1 MGRPSHLGRDRAARW
16 GTGSAD
22 PGGREESAASRCL
35 AQRLYVRESSGL
47 TIVSIAAPTIQRGLQ
62 EDTDAAGTALS
73 RELPDEDPGADF
85 DPAWR

>member
-1 MGRPSHLGRDRAARW
+1 
-16 GTGSAD
+16 
-22 PGGREESAASRCL
+22 
-35 AQRLYVRESSGL
+35 
-47 TIVSIAAPTIQRGLQ
+47 VSIAAPTIQRGLQ